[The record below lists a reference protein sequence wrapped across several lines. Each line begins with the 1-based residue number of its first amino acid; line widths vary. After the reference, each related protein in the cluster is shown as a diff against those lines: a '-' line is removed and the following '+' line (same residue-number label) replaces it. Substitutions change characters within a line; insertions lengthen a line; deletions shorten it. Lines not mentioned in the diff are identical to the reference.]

1 MIGGS
6 ISRWTM
12 SYFAAAL
19 TWLVAALALMVAGIG
34 YPAADL
40 AAPDT
45 LILVHAVCIGWL
57 SVAMCGA
64 LFQFV
69 PVLVA
74 KPLFREA
81 WALPALALLT
91 GGLVSLLAGFMAL
104 GGRLPS
110 GPWLLP
116 LGALLLVGGFG
127 LVAVDLGLTAWR
139 QPTGPAR
146 FVLVGLASLCATVAL
161 GAAFALALAGWAGR
175 VGDALLAR
183 GIPLHAIAGLGGW
196 LTLTAMGV
204 SYRLLAMFMLAPD
217 VEDRK
222 SRLTL
227 AAGALAVAATV
238 GGGATAIGFER
249 GLNTVLSIAALF
261 GLACAALYGRDI
273 AAIFCSR
280 KRRHL
285 ELNMRMATLSF
296 ASLAATGLM
305 GIALVSTRTL
315 PLHLGAFTFLAA
327 FGWLSGLVLAKLY
340 KIVAFL
346 TWLETYGPVMGRA
359 STPRVQDLVAERRA
373 TKWFAIY
380 YLSAWIGTLAL
391 VTGEPAAFRLAAAAM
406 TVGVVGIIHEI
417 IRIRR
422 LDDVASSLRLPA
434 GAVAPHL
441 LFAKT

>member
-1 MIGGS
+1 MRAAETCSRSAEVLSELGGTLGGEARIRSLGLAERRRADELLRTGKRVRFDQSKLTPTGLRFVLLPAAAHPHQYCFRRMELGCAPEAVRKPSFRRPSMFDESLSRCGMPASLRHHNVLDDTSGSLRILSPEANAHQACQPPGARTCSALGRNDETTMIGGS

-161 GAAFALALAGWAGR
+161 GAAFALALA
-175 VGDALLAR
+175 
-183 GIPLHAIAGLGGW
+183 
-196 LTLTAMGV
+196 
-204 SYRLLAMFMLAPD
+204 
-217 VEDRK
+217 DRK
-222 SRLTL
+222 S
-227 AAGALAVAATV
+227 
-238 GGGATAIGFER
+238 
-249 GLNTVLSIAALF
+249 
-261 GLACAALYGRDI
+261 
-273 AAIFCSR
+273 
-280 KRRHL
+280 
-285 ELNMRMATLSF
+285 
-296 ASLAATGLM
+296 
-305 GIALVSTRTL
+305 
-315 PLHLGAFTFLAA
+315 
-327 FGWLSGLVLAKLY
+327 
-340 KIVAFL
+340 
-346 TWLETYGPVMGRA
+346 
-359 STPRVQDLVAERRA
+359 
-373 TKWFAIY
+373 
-380 YLSAWIGTLAL
+380 
-391 VTGEPAAFRLAAAAM
+391 
-406 TVGVVGIIHEI
+406 VV
-417 IRIRR
+417 
-422 LDDVASSLRLPA
+422 
-434 GAVAPHL
+434 
-441 LFAKT
+441 